1 MTPGLVKRRT
11 VYAEFSLDTPLFG
24 GQLKT
29 CRTLSVTLAAVG
41 FAFLRPVAAQQPD
54 TTRELSAYEEL
65 QLFSGVLNH
74 IRANY
79 MDSVRYHAL
88 MRAAIDGML
97 HSLDPHSYYLS
108 RRDFERQNA
117 LERGDLPGIGAILD
131 QEDSAITVLTVI
143 RGSPAAKAGVQPG
156 DRVTAINDTV
166 VAQSKLADVS
176 LRLAGPEG
184 STVQLRLERGTRLEP
199 DTVSVVLTRKTYKL
213 PSVYSTMLS
222 DHLTG
227 FVRLEWFGPK
237 AGDEVRDAVRGVQHR
252 GAQRLI
258 LDLRDNPGGLV
269 DGAVDVASEF
279 LPTNTLVFR
288 TRGRKS
294 DATKDFGT
302 SHEGPFR
309 SLPLIVL
316 VNERSA
322 SAAEALAGSLQDH
335 DRALIVGR
343 RTFGKALAQAP
354 FLLTPSGDVVMLT
367 IARVLTPSGRII
379 QRRYQSLG
387 FEQYLSFAGK
397 GGAAED
403 TTAVFKTDRGREVRG
418 GGGIAPDVLVAAPPG
433 LPAWWSVAADS
444 GFDFAVA
451 DSLAATLPATPA
463 AREQWIDDS
472 ARWST
477 QLLQPYLQRVR
488 SRLHVNAQV
497 EEATAERISL
507 ALASRVADVRWP
519 PDGASALWM
528 RHDPDVRAALANFG
542 RLDAL
547 LGARPQ

>member
-1 MTPGLVKRRT
+1 MKSRPTYTEL
-11 VYAEFSLDTPLFG
+11 SLDTPAFG
-24 GQLKT
+24 GHLKT
-29 CRTLSVTLAAVG
+29 CRTLSVTLAAVSL
-41 FAFLRPVAAQQPD
+41 ALVRPRPAAAQKPD

-79 MDSVRYHAL
+79 MDSVRYHEL

-117 LERGDLPGIGAILD
+117 FERGELPGVGAILD

-143 RGSPAAKAGVQPG
+143 NGSPAAKAGVQPG

-166 VAQSKLADVS
+166 VAQSKVADVS

-184 STVQLRLERGTRLEP
+184 STVQLRLERGPRLEP
-199 DTVSVVLTRKTYKL
+199 DTLSVVLTRKTLKV
-213 PSVYSTMLS
+213 PSVYSAMLS

-227 FVRLEWFGPK
+227 FARLEWFGPK
-237 AGDEVRDAVRGVQHR
+237 AGEEVRDAVRSLQHR

-258 LDLRDNPGGLV
+258 LDLRNNPGGLL

-279 LPTNTLVFR
+279 LPSNTIIFR
-288 TRGRKS
+288 TRGRKA
-294 DATKDFGT
+294 DATKAYGT
-302 SHEGPFR
+302 SREGQFK

-316 VNERSA
+316 VNQRSA

-343 RTFGKALAQAP
+343 RSFGKALAQTP
-354 FLLTPSGDVVMLT
+354 FLLVPSGDVVMLT

-397 GGAAED
+397 SGAAED
-403 TTAVFKTDRGREVRG
+403 TAAVFKTDRGREVRG
-418 GGGIAPDVLVAAPPG
+418 GGGIVPDVVVPAPPG
-433 LPAWWSVAADS
+433 FPAWWSVASDS
-444 GFDFAVA
+444 GFDYAVA
-451 DSLAATLPATPA
+451 DSFAATLPATPA
-463 AREQWIDDS
+463 ARDQWMDDS
-472 ARWST
+472 VRWSA

-488 SRLHVNAQV
+488 SRLHVSAQV
-497 EEATAERISL
+497 DGATAERISL
-507 ALASRVADVRWP
+507 ALAGRVADVRWP
-519 PDGASALWM
+519 PDGASLLWL
-528 RHDPDVRAALANFG
+528 RHDPDVRAALASFP

-547 LGARPQ
+547 LGPRPQ